1 MIAMTINLSSDER
14 DKFSALA
21 EHRWDS
27 HGPCR
32 TLHDINPCR
41 YDYLASQ
48 ARVQGALVAD
58 IGCGGGIFSEALA
71 RGGAHVTAI
80 DASAELIE
88 VARHH
93 ALMQA
98 TPVHYE
104 TLTAEQLAAR
114 QPHHFDVVS
123 CLELIE
129 HVPDPASLV
138 AALATLLKPGGVLVM
153 STLNRNAAAYVL
165 GVVMA
170 EYVLRLVPR
179 GTHDYM
185 QFIRPSELAGMARA
199 SGLETRDVRGMHYD
213 PWTRRARLGVRPTVN
228 YLATFTREAA

>member
-1 MIAMTINLSSDER
+1 MTINLDTDER

-21 EHRWDS
+21 SHWWDAE
-27 HGPCR
+27 GPCR

-41 YDYLASQ
+41 YDYVALQ
-48 ARVQGALVAD
+48 APLQGARVAD

-88 VARHH
+88 VAQRH
-93 ALMQA
+93 AIAQA

-104 TLTAEQLAAR
+104 AITAEELATR
-114 QPHHFDVVS
+114 QPRHFDLVT

-129 HVPDPASLV
+129 HVPQPDSLI
-138 AALATLLKPGGVLVM
+138 AACAALLKPGGVLVM
-153 STLNRNAAAYVL
+153 STLNRNAASYAL

-170 EYVLRLVPR
+170 EYVLKLVPR

-185 QFIRPSELAGMARA
+185 QFIRPSELATMARA
-199 SGLETRDVRGMHYD
+199 AGLDTRDVRGMHYD
-213 PWTRRARLGVRPTVN
+213 PFTRRARLSARPLVN
-228 YLATFTREAA
+228 YLATFSRDAA

>member
-1 MIAMTINLSSDER
+1 MD
-14 DKFSALA
+14 
-21 EHRWDS
+21 
-27 HGPCR
+27 
-32 TLHDINPCR
+32 
-41 YDYLASQ
+41 
-48 ARVQGALVAD
+48 GAQIAD

-93 ALMQA
+93 ALTQGV
-98 TPVHYE
+98 PVHYE
-104 TLTAEQLAAR
+104 ALTAEQLAVTRPA
-114 QPHHFDVVS
+114 HFDVVT

-129 HVPDPASLV
+129 HVPQPDSLF
-138 AALATLLKPGGVLVM
+138 AACATLLKPGGVLVM
-153 STLNRNAAAYVL
+153 STLNRGATSYLL

-185 QFIRPSELAGMARA
+185 QFIRPAELAAMARA
-199 SGLETRDVRGMHYD
+199 VGLDTRDIRGMYYN
-213 PWTRRARLGVRPTVN
+213 PLTRHARLSTSPAVN
-228 YLATFTREAA
+228 YLATFARHGA

>member
-1 MIAMTINLSSDER
+1 MNLDTDER

-21 EHRWDS
+21 AHWWDAQ
-27 HGPCR
+27 GPCR

-41 YDYLASQ
+41 HDYVAAQ
-48 ARVQGALVAD
+48 ARLDGARVAD

-93 ALMQA
+93 ALTQGV
-98 TPVHYE
+98 PVHYE
-104 TLTAEQLAAR
+104 ALTAEQLAATR
-114 QPHHFDVVS
+114 PSHFDVVT

-129 HVPDPASLV
+129 HVPDPDSLF
-138 AALATLLKPGGVLVM
+138 AACAALLKPGGVLVM
-153 STLNRNAAAYVL
+153 STLNRGATSYLL

-185 QFIRPSELAGMARA
+185 QFLRPAELAAMARA
-199 SGLETRDVRGMHYD
+199 VGLDTRDIRGMHYN
-213 PWTRRARLGVRPTVN
+213 PLTRHARLSSSPAVN
-228 YLATFTREAA
+228 YLASFARRGA

>member
-1 MIAMTINLSSDER
+1 MTINLDPDER

-21 EHRWDS
+21 AHWWDRE
-27 HGPCR
+27 GPCR

-41 YDYLASQ
+41 YDYVAAQCTLPGS
-48 ARVQGALVAD
+48 LVAD

-80 DASAELIE
+80 DASEELVE
-88 VARHH
+88 VARQH
-93 ALMQA
+93 ARAQA

-104 TLTAEQLAAR
+104 AVTAEQLAAR
-114 QPHHFDVVS
+114 QARHFDVVT

-129 HVPDPASLV
+129 HVPDPESLI
-138 AALATLLKPGGVLVM
+138 AACAALLKPGGVLVM
-153 STLNRNAAAYVL
+153 STLNRSAASYVL

-170 EYVLRLVPR
+170 EYVLKLVPR

-185 QFIRPSELAGMARA
+185 QFIRPSELATMARD
-199 SGLETRDVRGMHYD
+199 SGLTLRNVRGMHYD
-213 PWTRRARLGVRPTVN
+213 PLTRRARLCASPAVN
-228 YLATFTREAA
+228 YLASFVRDAA

>member
-1 MIAMTINLSSDER
+1 MTTNLNPDER

-21 EHRWDS
+21 AHWWDA

-41 YDYLASQ
+41 YDYVAAQVSLQ
-48 ARVQGALVAD
+48 RARVAD

-71 RGGAHVTAI
+71 RVGAHVTAI
-80 DASAELIE
+80 DASSELIE

-93 ALMQA
+93 ALTQGL
-98 TPVHYE
+98 PVHYE
-104 TLTAEQLAAR
+104 ALTAEQLAHDKGA
-114 QPHHFDVVS
+114 HFDVVT

-129 HVPDPASLV
+129 HVPDAQSLI
-138 AALATLLKPGGVLVM
+138 AACAQLLKPGGVLVM
-153 STLNRNAAAYVL
+153 STLNRNATSYAL

-185 QFIRPSELAGMARA
+185 QFIRPSELAAMARA
-199 SGLETRDVRGMHYD
+199 AGLDTRDIRGMDYT
-213 PWTRRARLGVRPTVN
+213 PWTHHARLTAHPTIN
-228 YLATFTREAA
+228 YLATFARPAA

>member
-1 MIAMTINLSSDER
+1 MTLNLDPDER

-21 EHRWDS
+21 AHWWDVE
-27 HGPCR
+27 GPCR

-41 YDYLASQ
+41 YDYVATQ
-48 ARVQGALVAD
+48 VRVQGAQLAD

-80 DASAELIE
+80 DASPALVE

-93 ALMQA
+93 ALAQA

-104 TLTAEQLAAR
+104 TITAEQLAAR
-114 QPHHFDVVS
+114 QPRHFDVVT

-129 HVPDPASLV
+129 HVPQPEVLI
-138 AALATLLKPGGVLVM
+138 AACAALLKPGGVLVV
-153 STLNRNAAAYVL
+153 STLNRSAASYVL

-170 EYVLRLVPR
+170 EYVLQLVPR
-179 GTHDYM
+179 GTHDYL
-185 QFIRPSELAGMARA
+185 QFIRPAELAAMARA
-199 SGLETRDVRGMHYD
+199 AGLATRDVRGMRYD
-213 PWTRRARLGVRPTVN
+213 PWTRHARLCASPAVN
-228 YLATFTREAA
+228 YLATFTRDAAD

>member
-1 MIAMTINLSSDER
+1 MRTMSINLDPDER

-21 EHRWDS
+21 AHWWDEQ
-27 HGPCR
+27 GPCR

-41 YDYLASQ
+41 YDYVAAQTGLAG
-48 ARVQGALVAD
+48 ARVAD

-71 RGGAHVTAI
+71 RAGAHVTAI
-80 DASAELIE
+80 DAAAELVE

-93 ALMQA
+93 ALTHA
-98 TPVHYE
+98 LPVHYE
-104 TLTAEQLAAR
+104 ACTAEQLAAR
-114 QPHHFDVVS
+114 KGAHFDVVT

-129 HVPDPASLV
+129 HVPEPESLL
-138 AALATLLKPGGVLVM
+138 AACAALLKPGGTLVV
-153 STLNRNAAAYVL
+153 STLNRSATSYAL

-185 QFIRPSELAGMARA
+185 QFIRPAELAAMARA
-199 SGLETRDVRGMHYD
+199 VGLTTRDIRGMHYN
-213 PWTRRARLGVRPTVN
+213 PWTRRARLSSSPAVN
-228 YLATFTREAA
+228 YLATFTRNAA

>member
-1 MIAMTINLSSDER
+1 MAINLNPDER
-14 DKFSALA
+14 DKFTALA
-21 EHRWDS
+21 SHWWDAQ
-27 HGPCR
+27 GPCR

-41 YDYLASQ
+41 YDYVAAQASLPG
-48 ARVQGALVAD
+48 ARVAD

-88 VARHH
+88 VAQRH
-93 ALMQA
+93 AAAQA

-104 TLTAEQLAAR
+104 AITAEELAAR
-114 QPHHFDVVS
+114 QARHFDVVT

-129 HVPDPASLV
+129 HVPEPDSLI
-138 AALATLLKPGGVLVM
+138 AACATLLKPGGVLVM
-153 STLNRNAAAYVL
+153 STLNRNAVSYVL

-170 EYVLRLVPR
+170 EYVLKLVPR

-185 QFIRPSELAGMARA
+185 QFIRPSELASMARA
-199 SGLETRDVRGMHYD
+199 AGLDTRDVRGMHYD
-213 PWTRRARLGVRPTVN
+213 PFTRRARLCASPAVN
-228 YLATFTREAA
+228 YLATFARDVA

>member
-1 MIAMTINLSSDER
+1 MTINLDPDER

-21 EHRWDS
+21 SHWWDCE
-27 HGPCR
+27 GPCR

-41 YDYLASQ
+41 YDYVAAQ
-48 ARVQGALVAD
+48 ARLQGARVAD

-71 RGGAHVTAI
+71 RGGAHVTAV

-93 ALMQA
+93 AVAQA
-98 TPVHYE
+98 TTVHYE
-104 TLTAEQLAAR
+104 AITAEQLAAR
-114 QPHHFDVVS
+114 QPCHFDVVT

-129 HVPDPASLV
+129 HVPTPESLI
-138 AALATLLKPGGVLVM
+138 AACATLLKPGGVLVI
-153 STLNRNAAAYVL
+153 STLNRNAQSYVL

-170 EYVLRLVPR
+170 EYVLKLVPR

-185 QFIRPSELAGMARA
+185 QFVRPSELARMARA
-199 SGLETRDVRGMHYD
+199 AGLATRDVRGMHYD
-213 PWTRRARLGVRPTVN
+213 PWTRRARLCTSPAVN
-228 YLATFTREAA
+228 YLATFARNAA

>member
-1 MIAMTINLSSDER
+1 MTINLDLDER

-21 EHRWDS
+21 SHWWDAE
-27 HGPCR
+27 GPCR

-41 YDYLASQ
+41 YDYVAAQVNLD
-48 ARVQGALVAD
+48 GAHVVD

-80 DASAELIE
+80 DAAQELIE
-88 VARHH
+88 VARRH
-93 ALMQA
+93 AAAQA

-104 TLTAEQLAAR
+104 AVTAEQLAAR
-114 QPHHFDVVS
+114 QAGHFDVVT

-129 HVPDPASLV
+129 HVPDPDSLIE
-138 AALATLLKPGGVLVM
+138 ACATLLKAGGVLVI
-153 STLNRNAAAYVL
+153 STLNRNAASYLL

-170 EYVLRLVPR
+170 EYVLKLVPR

-185 QFIRPSELAGMARA
+185 QFIRPAELAAMARA
-199 SGLETRDVRGMHYD
+199 AGLTTRDVRGMHYD
-213 PWTRRARLGVRPTVN
+213 PLTRRARLCATPSVN
-228 YLATFTREAA
+228 YLATFTRDAP